1 MGEQG
6 QFRTWHDHSLE
17 SGWQDKVQSTSD
29 QELFLGS
36 RSDREELVAIMAR
49 GGNSRIIFLYDV
61 FEALRPLSLPPKEKE
76 LSTDLYVMF

>member
-1 MGEQG
+1 MSRDNLEHGMITVLSRAG
-6 QFRTWHDHSLE
+6 RTRS
-17 SGWQDKVQSTSD
+17 QSTSD